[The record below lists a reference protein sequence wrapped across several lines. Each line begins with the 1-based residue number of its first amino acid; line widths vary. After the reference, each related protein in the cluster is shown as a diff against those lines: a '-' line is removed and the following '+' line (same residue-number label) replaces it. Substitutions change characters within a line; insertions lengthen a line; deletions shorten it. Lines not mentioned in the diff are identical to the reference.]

1 MLQLS
6 PKQAFGLV
14 LAQLMVT
21 LTLSAALLAYEIAT
35 GRPGYVM
42 AYSGLVGGLIATAAN
57 AWFAHK
63 VFNLGQIEDPAKVL
77 RSFYW
82 GEINKILLTGALFIT
97 VFVVLEPI
105 SGAALIAVYFI
116 AHMTPFVASIWVKDT

>member
-1 MLQLS
+1 MH
-6 PKQAFGLV
+6 LV

-21 LTLSAALLAYEIAT
+21 LTLAAALLAYEIAT
-35 GRPGYVM
+35 GRPAYVM
-42 AYSGLVGGLIATAAN
+42 AYSGLVGGMIATSAN
-57 AWFAHK
+57 AWFAYK
-63 VFNLGQIEDPAKVL
+63 VFNLGQTEDPAKVI

-82 GEINKILLTGALFIT
+82 GEINKILLTGALFVT
-97 VFVVLEPI
+97 AFVMLEPV